1 MASGGLPPTKQPLP
15 HRGWTPGANLNPAQ
29 KPDDEVATKRWQVS
43 KFHSSVNL
51 FWPNKSCCFDTTRFG
66 TIYESQEKND
76 NLTFF
81 SKFFCSLWRL
91 AKVKVSARDVAQL
104 YNFGIFW

>member
-66 TIYESQEKND
+66 AIYESEEKKM
-76 NLTFF
+76 T
-81 SKFFCSLWRL
+81 
-91 AKVKVSARDVAQL
+91 
-104 YNFGIFW
+104 I